1 MQLGWAEWVLFTH
14 CACCHP
20 HCASSLLE
28 INNEINNGLL
38 VNYIL
43 DLCLCSLMLDDLGE
57 AIRGATHAFCSTSQT
72 YLAGGS
78 SGHRSHRHS
87 FSNLVS
93 DTPRCLL
100 GIVKDTL
107 TFSKLTEGGDRKN
120 TWVRADPGSSG
131 SPVIWCVCWG
141 GFWVS
146 QPPPLWKRGRGAPL
160 TGVWRVNNVSRQ
172 RAPGGM
178 PCSGKH

>member
-1 MQLGWAEWVLFTH
+1 MGWVSPFHAL
-14 CACCHP
+14 CLLSP

-43 DLCLCSLMLDDLGE
+43 DLCLCSLMLADLGE

-78 SGHRSHRHS
+78 SGHRSRRHS
-87 FSNLVS
+87 SSNLVS
-93 DTPRCLL
+93 DTPCCLL
-100 GIVKDTL
+100 GIVKDRL

-120 TWVRADPGSSG
+120 TGCGQIRAPAALLWSG
-131 SPVIWCVCWG
+131 VCVG
-141 GFWVS
+141 GVFLVS
-146 QPPPLWKRGRGAPL
+146 QPPPLWKRGHGAHV
-160 TGVWRVNNVSRQ
+160 TWVWRVTKVSRQ
-172 RAPGGM
+172 RAPGGR